1 MKPSAFVLNTARG
14 KMIDEAAVAR
24 AIAEGRLQG
33 AGIDAF
39 EEEPPPPDSALRKLG
54 NQVLLTPH
62 STATNDGGELR
73 AGVAMATQAVLAAL
87 SGQTP
92 DNVFNK
98 DVIPRWKA
106 RFGGVSVTG

>member
-1 MKPSAFVLNTARG
+1 
-14 KMIDEAAVAR
+14 EAVVAT

-39 EEEPPPPDSALRKLG
+39 EEEPPSADSPLRALGHK
-54 NQVLLTPH
+54 VLLTPH

-73 AGVAMATQAVLAAL
+73 AGVQMATRAVMAAL
-87 SGQTP
+87 SGQVP

-98 DVIPRWKA
+98 DVIPRWKE
-106 RFGGVSVTG
+106 RFGGDRLTLQNP